1 MRRNFK
7 ELAREFKALCHKY
20 GWKFSTRSSIV
31 IITRTIADMD
41 EFVDADQEYG
51 FILSSVPQSEAGS
64 VWGTD
69 GGGVGAIAAMRSGLF
84 EMKKSGVSKQFIK
97 ELQKI

>member
-7 ELAREFKALCHKY
+7 ELAREFVALCRKY
-20 GWKFSTRSSIV
+20 QWNYSTRSNIV
-31 IITRTIADMD
+31 CITRTVADMD

-69 GGGVGAIAAMRSGLF
+69 GGGVGAIAAMRSGIF
-84 EMKKSGVSKQFIK
+84 EMKKSGVSKAFLK
-97 ELQKI
+97 ELSKI